1 MRERRRVRVRASGRV
16 QGVFFRAS
24 TEDEALRLG
33 LSGWVSNRRDGR
45 VEAEFEGPSDLV
57 ERMIA
62 FTRRGPGH
70 AQVVELE
77 VEELR
82 ATGERGFHV
91 R

>member
-1 MRERRRVRVRASGRV
+1 MSERRRVRVRASGRV

-33 LSGWVSNRRDGR
+33 VSGWVTNRRDGR
-45 VEAEFEGPSDLV
+45 VEAEFEGPADLV
-57 ERMIA
+57 EQMIA

-70 AQVVELE
+70 AKVVELE
-77 VEELR
+77 VEELPP
-82 ATGERGFHV
+82 TGERGFHM